1 MSEEFTYEVP
11 VRFRDLDPL
20 NHVNNAVYASYLEE
34 ARTEYIER
42 VLGIEIADNRFVIA
56 NLEIDYVRPITL
68 GDDPAISLRIRRLG
82 TSSCTMEYEFRV
94 DGEVAAKAETTLVHI
109 DPDSTKP
116 EPFPD
121 DLRERI
127 LEAEPRLRATA

>member
-1 MSEEFTYEVP
+1 MSEKFTCSVP

-34 ARTEYIER
+34 ARTAYIEE

-56 NLEIDYVRPITL
+56 NLEIDYRKPITL
-68 GDDPAISLRIRRLG
+68 GDDPAVALWITDLG
-82 TSSCTMEYEFRV
+82 TSSATVAYEFRV
-94 DGEVAAKAETTLVHI
+94 DGEAVAEAETTLVHI

-116 EPFPD
+116 EPFPH

-127 LEAEPRLRATA
+127 LEAESHLRATA